1 MQKMTIIIAVLG
13 CLVTGCCNTC
23 KNQAVK
29 EEKMT
34 APKEA
39 PEEGQAQLKKFIE
52 RHVAKVAPM
61 NKQLSLTY
69 WDATTTGN
77 KEAYA
82 KTSQL
87 EIEIRKLYSG
97 ADDFAFLKKMREEK
111 KIKDPILQRQ
121 LEILYLDFQENQIDQ
136 ALMEKMVKL
145 STEVQKTF
153 NDFRGT
159 IDGKQ
164 VTDNDIYDILKSSK
178 DSAERKQAW
187 LVYKTR
193 GALVRDRVVTLAK
206 LRNQAAKSLGY
217 RNFYEMRLKFIE
229 QDPVQIKKIFDDL
242 AAQTDKPFAEL
253 MTKVNAVLAK
263 RYKIKP
269 EDLRAW
275 HYEDPFFQEAPS
287 VGKVDLDPLF
297 KDADQKAIVNDYFK
311 GIGLDPSDI
320 LERSDLFEK
329 KGKMPHAYCIDVDRT
344 GDIRILANLRP
355 SEKWTSTL
363 MHEMGHAVYDKFI
376 DAQLPWLLREAAH
389 SFTTEAVA
397 MFFGRLTR
405 NPDWLAGMLKLADD
419 KIAPL
424 REDLKFQ
431 LRLSMLIMARWTMV
445 VVHFERE
452 LYANPD
458 QDLNKL
464 WWDLKKRYQLLT
476 PPEGR
481 NAPDWASKIHIAA
494 WPVYYHNYMLGE
506 MMASQLHAY
515 LAKQLGKDKDLTFVG
530 QTEIGK
536 FMKEKIFKPGK
547 SLGWD
552 DLLKSATAE
561 SLNPKYFS
569 EQFVK

>member
-1 MQKMTIIIAVLG
+1 MQKLAIIVVVLG
-13 CLVTGCCNTC
+13 CLVTGCCDTC
-23 KNQAVK
+23 RKQAVK

-34 APKEA
+34 APKKAAEHA
-39 PEEGQAQLKKFIE
+39 DQVLKKFIDK
-52 RHVAKVAPM
+52 HVAKVAPLS
-61 NKQLSLTY
+61 KQLNLTY

-82 KTSQL
+82 KSSQL

-97 ADDFAFLKKMREEK
+97 KADFALLKKMREEK
-111 KIKDPILQRQ
+111 KVKDPILARQ

-136 ALMEKMVKL
+136 ALMEKMVNL
-145 STEVQKTF
+145 STEVQKAF
-153 NDFRGT
+153 NEFRGT

-178 DSAERKQAW
+178 DSAKRKEAW
-187 LVYKTR
+187 LAYKAR
-193 GALVRDRVVTLAK
+193 GALVRDKVVELAK

-217 RNFYEMRLKFIE
+217 QNFYEMRLKLIE
-229 QDPVQIKKIFDDL
+229 QDPAQIKKIFDDL
-242 AAQTDKPFAEL
+242 AAQTDKPFGEL
-253 MTKVNAVLAK
+253 MTKVNKVLAK

-269 EDLRAW
+269 ADLRAW

-297 KDADQKAIVNDYFK
+297 KDADQKAMVNEYFK

-320 LERSDLFEK
+320 LERSDLYEK
-329 KGKMPHAYCIDVDRT
+329 KGKMPHAYCIDVDRK

-424 REDLKFQ
+424 SEDLKFQ
-431 LRLSMLIMARWTMV
+431 LRLSMLVMARWTMV

-452 LYANPD
+452 LYNNPD

-476 PPEGR
+476 PPEDR

-506 MMASQLHAY
+506 LMASQMHAH
-515 LAKQLGKDKDLTFVG
+515 LAKLISKDKDLTFVG

-547 SLGWD
+547 HLRWD
-552 DLLKSATAE
+552 ELLKSATSE

-569 EQFVK
+569 EQFVN